1 VFSAVS
7 EASMGG
13 ASGAA
18 VHVDRLRVMVEL
30 LEHRAEWGALFRS
43 EADRL
48 ASALGPAVTAIEHI
62 GSTAVPGLVAKP
74 IIDLAARAAAG
85 VDPFTLSS
93 LVAPLGYEQHRRGP
107 KNHGVYVRSTGE
119 RRTHILHVFAADE
132 WETCNQRL
140 FRDALLRDPAARARY
155 GELKRALA
163 GAADGRDYTAGK
175 RDLVEEILNAERARR
190 GLPPTSA
197 WDK

>member
-1 VFSAVS
+1 
-7 EASMGG
+7 MGG
-13 ASGAA
+13 ASGTA

-30 LEHRAEWGALFRS
+30 VEHRAEWGALFRS

-48 ASALGPAVTAIEHI
+48 APALGPAVTAMEHI

-74 IIDLAARAAAG
+74 IIDLAARTAPD
-85 VDPFTLSS
+85 VDPFALSS

-132 WETCNQRL
+132 WETCNQLL
-140 FRDALLRDPAARARY
+140 FRDALLRDPTARARY
-155 GELKRALA
+155 GDLKRELA

-175 RDLVEEILNAERARR
+175 RDLVEELLNAERARR
-190 GLPPTSA
+190 GLLPTSA

>member
-1 VFSAVS
+1 
-7 EASMGG
+7 MGG

-30 LEHRAEWGALFRS
+30 VEHRAEWSALFRS

-48 ASALGPAVTAIEHI
+48 APVLGPVVTAIEHI
-62 GSTAVPGLVAKP
+62 GSTAVRGLVAKP
-74 IIDLAARAAAG
+74 IIDLAARAAVG
-85 VDPFTLSS
+85 VNPFVLSS

-119 RRTHILHVFAADE
+119 RRSHILHVFAADE

-140 FRDALLRDPAARARY
+140 FREALLRDPEARARY
-155 GELKRALA
+155 GAMKRALV
-163 GAADGRDYTAGK
+163 GADDGRDYTAGK

>member
-1 VFSAVS
+1 
-7 EASMGG
+7 MGG

-30 LEHRAEWGALFRS
+30 VEHRAEWGALFRS

-74 IIDLAARAAAG
+74 IIDLAARSATD
-85 VDPFTLSS
+85 VDPFALSS
-93 LVAPLGYEQHRRGP
+93 LVAPLGYAQHRHGP
-107 KNHGVYVRSTGE
+107 KNHGIYVRSAGDL
-119 RRTHILHVFAADE
+119 RTHILHVFASDE

-140 FRDALLRDPAARARY
+140 FRDALLRDHAARARY
-155 GELKRALA
+155 GALKRALA

-175 RDLVEEILNAERARR
+175 RDLVEEVLNVERARR